1 MVSLN
6 ILHSSY
12 DFFRERFLLEKS
24 YPKSWVR
31 FLLGTISSV
40 YVFSSIQMNVCILCL
55 LYKYTCS
62 NIHVIFFYDFHFDQ
76 NVLNLEVWYC
86 KVHAISFINSFF
98 LYSYSFRIHW
108 HKAGT
113 YNFFP
118 IKYSLMQK
126 EVAYWI
132 CTLDFPCEKIKMRKR
147 HSFD

>member
-1 MVSLN
+1 MW
-6 ILHSSY
+6 IL
-12 DFFRERFLLEKS
+12 F
-24 YPKSWVR
+24 
-31 FLLGTISSV
+31 
-40 YVFSSIQMNVCILCL
+40 N
-55 LYKYTCS
+55 
-62 NIHVIFFYDFHFDQ
+62 DFHFDQ
-76 NVLNLEVWYC
+76 NVLNLEVWYF

-118 IKYSLMQK
+118 TKYSLMQK

-147 HSFD
+147 LSFALCNCLLQLIKKIDKSISIIIFSAKKYQYKLPEIKRFENCWNSTLVVYPFLSTIKKYI